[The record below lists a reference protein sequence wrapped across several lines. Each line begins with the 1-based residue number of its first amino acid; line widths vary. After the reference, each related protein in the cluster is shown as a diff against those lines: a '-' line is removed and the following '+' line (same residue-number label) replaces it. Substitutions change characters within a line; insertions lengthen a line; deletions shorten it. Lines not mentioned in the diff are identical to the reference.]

1 MKSKTALRILSET
14 PPETVKRVRNSF
26 VINFLERNSFTM
38 KDEDAYSNGRC
49 IVTIFNDY
57 YSVEFWSEDFMEN
70 VSVYTDDLSLSS
82 LAGLLS
88 WMDLIPRGYNK

>member
-1 MKSKTALRILSET
+1 MKSKTTE
-14 PPETVKRVRNSF
+14 K
-26 VINFLERNSFTM
+26 VINKYAIGFLQRNSFTM